1 MLQSQVPPPGDRVA
15 TSGGNTKNRWLPPS
29 ILSGTPLGPV
39 GATRTKWSSIFW
51 NEAVGFLFMIAMSWL
66 TELLRIPHYLFGQPF
81 APNWHRAALRTFV
94 VLLVWLWVY
103 LVTKRLLKRLHYLE
117 EILRVCGW
125 CRRVRH
131 DDKWM
136 TIEEYFG
143 TQLATRTSH
152 DICPECLEKQ
162 LKEME

>member
-1 MLQSQVPPPGDRVA
+1 
-15 TSGGNTKNRWLPPS
+15 
-29 ILSGTPLGPV
+29 
-39 GATRTKWSSIFW
+39 
-51 NEAVGFLFMIAMSWL
+51 MIAMSWL

-81 APNWHRAALRTFV
+81 TPNWQRAALRTFV
-94 VLLVWLWVY
+94 VLFIWLWVY
-103 LVTKRLLKRLHYLE
+103 LVTKRLLQRLHYLE

-136 TIEEYFG
+136 TMEEYFS

-162 LKEME
+162 LKEMD